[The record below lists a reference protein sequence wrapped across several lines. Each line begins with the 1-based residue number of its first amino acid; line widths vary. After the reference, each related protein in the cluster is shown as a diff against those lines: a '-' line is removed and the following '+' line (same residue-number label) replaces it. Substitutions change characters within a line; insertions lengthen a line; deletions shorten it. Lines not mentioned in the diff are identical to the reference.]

1 MALLGKI
8 LRVRGL
14 SMRAVEQ
21 TAGMGP
27 NSLSRL
33 LQGKKNAYLSHVFR
47 VLATLGI
54 TPGQFFRLAYP
65 DEPHVS
71 PTSLLDPKLEKLA
84 TGKTAAEDEEEF
96 KNRVESAVR
105 RVLDGKLG
113 AEAERGAKK
122 RSSANS

>member
-1 MALLGKI
+1 
-8 LRVRGL
+8 
-14 SMRAVEQ
+14 MRAVEQ

-65 DEPHVS
+65 DEPHGAA
-71 PTSLLDPKLEKLA
+71 TALLDPKLDKLA
-84 TGKTAAEDEEEF
+84 TGKTAAEDEQEF
-96 KNRVESAVR
+96 RSRVEAAVR
-105 RVLDGKLG
+105 RVMEGKPKG
-113 AEAERGAKK
+113 TEAEMGAKK
-122 RSSANS
+122 RNSANS